1 MGLENS
7 TTIDAVGTEK
17 DTGTVVLTILDS
29 WNWSHVD
36 THLRALQAKLN
47 TYLDFVS
54 SGQLLREY
62 PQAAGKP
69 ARIDILFRCDAPA
82 EADGLLGEARRVV
95 ESLGLTLN
103 WLLMRTPDAP

>member
-7 TTIDAVGTEK
+7 KTVDAVGTDK
-17 DTGTVVLTILDS
+17 DTGTVILTILDA

-47 TYLDFVS
+47 TYLDFVA

-62 PQAAGKP
+62 PQGAGKP
-69 ARIDILFRCDAPA
+69 VRIDILFRCDAPTVAVVLLDDARNVA
-82 EADGLLGEARRVV
+82 EAQGVGLNCMVMRAPEA
-95 ESLGLTLN
+95 
-103 WLLMRTPDAP
+103 